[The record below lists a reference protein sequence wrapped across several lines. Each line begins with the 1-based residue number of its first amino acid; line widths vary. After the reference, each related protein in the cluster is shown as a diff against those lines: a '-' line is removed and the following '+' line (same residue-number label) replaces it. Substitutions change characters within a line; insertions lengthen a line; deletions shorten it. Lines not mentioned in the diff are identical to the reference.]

1 MANYEKIGFKPADI
15 LIPENVDMTA
25 WSVVACDQYTSQPE
39 YWQKV
44 EEIAGENPSA
54 LNIVFPEIFLSD
66 DNSKRIEK
74 INETMKNY
82 LDAGLFKEYKN
93 ALIYVERTIGGGRV
107 RRGIVGAVDLEAYDF
122 TADSKA
128 LIRATEGTVLDR
140 IPPRVQIRKDALL
153 ELPHIMILIDD
164 PLEEIIEKVDK
175 SGLEKVYDFDLM
187 MESGHIEGYL
197 IKDTEKIC
205 AGLEKMIDSQG
216 ENPLLFAMGDG
227 NHSLATAKA
236 CWENIKQGL
245 TDEEKKNH
253 PARFA
258 LAEIVNI
265 HDSSME
271 FEPIHRVLFEIDPE
285 DIINEFMKAEPSASF
300 EKAEGQK
307 IDIVL
312 KGETKPVYIP
322 EPSHT
327 LEVGTL
333 QRFLDGY
340 IAEKGGKID
349 YIHGDDVTVS
359 LTTKPGTI
367 GFILPGMDKS
377 DLFVAIKKDG
387 VLPRKT
393 FSIGEAFEKRFYLEC
408 RKIK

>member
-1 MANYEKIGFKPADI
+1 MANYEKIGFRPADI
-15 LIPENVDMTA
+15 LIPQGIDMSA
-25 WSVVACDQYTSQPE
+25 WSVVACDQYTSQPD
-39 YWQKV
+39 YWKKV
-44 EEIAGENPSA
+44 EVFTGDKPSA
-54 LNIVFPEIFLSD
+54 LNIVFPEIYLSD
-66 DNSKRIEK
+66 DNMQRIDK
-74 INETMKNY
+74 INKTMRRYIEQNI
-82 LDAGLFKEYKN
+82 FKEYKN
-93 ALIYVERTIGGGRV
+93 SLIYVERTIGGGRI

-140 IPPRVQIRKDALL
+140 IPPRVQIRKDAEL

-164 PLEEIIEKVDK
+164 PKEEIIEKIDK
-175 SGLEKVYDFDLM
+175 TSLDKVYEFDLM

-197 IKDTEKIC
+197 IKDTDKVC
-205 AGLEKMIDSQG
+205 DCLETMVDAQG

-236 CWENIKQGL
+236 CWENIKQSL
-245 TDEEKKNH
+245 SEQEKENH

-265 HDSSME
+265 HDNSME
-271 FEPIHRVLFEIDPE
+271 FEPIHRVLFEVEPD
-285 DIINEFMKAEPSASF
+285 DVINEFMKSEPSATF

-307 IDIVL
+307 IDIVVN
-312 KGETKPVYIP
+312 GEIKPIYIP
-322 EPSHT
+322 CPSHT

-333 QRFLDGY
+333 QKFLDKY
-340 IAEKGGKID
+340 ISENGGKID

-359 LTTKPGTI
+359 LTKTSGTI